1 MDINANFKNN
11 LINLQ
16 LCFNYKW
23 TMENERELVKKAEEI
38 SKGLKRLSKKSRK
51 VVLPYHSSYDLIDE
65 LEDIADSL
73 VEDLKTK
80 E

>member
-1 MDINANFKNN
+1 MR
-11 LINLQ
+11 
-16 LCFNYKW
+16 

-51 VVLPYHSSYDLIDE
+51 VVLPYHSSYDLIEE

-80 E
+80 D

>member
-1 MDINANFKNN
+1 
-11 LINLQ
+11 
-16 LCFNYKW
+16 
-23 TMENERELVKKAEEI
+23 MENEIELVKKAEEI

-73 VEDLKTK
+73 LNDLKSRK
-80 E
+80 QEN

>member
-1 MDINANFKNN
+1 
-11 LINLQ
+11 
-16 LCFNYKW
+16 
-23 TMENERELVKKAEEI
+23 MENDIELVKKAEEI

-73 VEDLKTK
+73 LNDLKSRK
-80 E
+80 QEN

>member
-1 MDINANFKNN
+1 
-11 LINLQ
+11 
-16 LCFNYKW
+16 
-23 TMENERELVKKAEEI
+23 METERELVKKAEEI

-51 VVLPYHSSYDLIDE
+51 VVLPYHSSYDLIEE

-80 E
+80 D

>member
-1 MDINANFKNN
+1 
-11 LINLQ
+11 
-16 LCFNYKW
+16 
-23 TMENERELVKKAEEI
+23 MENEIELVKKAEEI

-51 VVLPYHSSYDLIDE
+51 VVLPYHSSYDLIEE

-80 E
+80 D

>member
-1 MDINANFKNN
+1 
-11 LINLQ
+11 
-16 LCFNYKW
+16 
-23 TMENERELVKKAEEI
+23 MENEIELVKKAEEI

-73 VEDLKTK
+73 LNALKSRK
-80 E
+80 QEN

>member
-1 MDINANFKNN
+1 
-11 LINLQ
+11 
-16 LCFNYKW
+16 
-23 TMENERELVKKAEEI
+23 MENEIELVKKAEEI

-73 VEDLKTK
+73 LNDLKSRK
-80 E
+80 QELSLIHI

>member
-1 MDINANFKNN
+1 
-11 LINLQ
+11 
-16 LCFNYKW
+16 
-23 TMENERELVKKAEEI
+23 MENERVLVKKAEEI

-73 VEDLKTK
+73 VNDLKTK
-80 E
+80 D

>member
-1 MDINANFKNN
+1 
-11 LINLQ
+11 
-16 LCFNYKW
+16 
-23 TMENERELVKKAEEI
+23 MENERELVKKAEEI

-65 LEDIADSL
+65 LEDIADSF

-80 E
+80 D

>member
-1 MDINANFKNN
+1 MKN
-11 LINLQ
+11 
-16 LCFNYKW
+16 
-23 TMENERELVKKAEEI
+23 EVELVQKAEEI

-73 VEDLKTK
+73 VSDLKSK
-80 E
+80 EQES

>member
-1 MDINANFKNN
+1 
-11 LINLQ
+11 
-16 LCFNYKW
+16 
-23 TMENERELVKKAEEI
+23 MENERELVKKAEEI

-51 VVLPYHSSYDLIDE
+51 VVLPYHSSYDLIEE

-80 E
+80 DQEN

>member
-1 MDINANFKNN
+1 
-11 LINLQ
+11 
-16 LCFNYKW
+16 
-23 TMENERELVKKAEEI
+23 MENEIELVKKSEEI

-73 VEDLKTK
+73 LNDLKSRK
-80 E
+80 QEN

>member
-1 MDINANFKNN
+1 
-11 LINLQ
+11 
-16 LCFNYKW
+16 
-23 TMENERELVKKAEEI
+23 MENEIELVKKAEEI

-73 VEDLKTK
+73 LNDLNSRKQ
-80 E
+80 EN

>member
-1 MDINANFKNN
+1 
-11 LINLQ
+11 
-16 LCFNYKW
+16 
-23 TMENERELVKKAEEI
+23 MENERELIKKAEEI

-73 VEDLKTK
+73 VNDLKTK
-80 E
+80 D

>member
-1 MDINANFKNN
+1 MGLNANFKNN

-16 LCFNYKW
+16 LCLNYKW

-51 VVLPYHSSYDLIDE
+51 VVLPYHSSYDLIEE

-80 E
+80 D

>member
-1 MDINANFKNN
+1 MNK
-11 LINLQ
+11 L
-16 LCFNYKW
+16 K
-23 TMENERELVKKAEEI
+23 TMENEIELVKKAEEI

-73 VEDLKTK
+73 LNDLKSRK
-80 E
+80 QEN

>member
-1 MDINANFKNN
+1 MIDVNFKNN

-16 LCFNYKW
+16 LCLNYKR

-51 VVLPYHSSYDLIDE
+51 VVLPYHSSYDLIEE

-80 E
+80 D